1 MFSPTIIRVIIILS
15 FLFFGYNITFI
26 ILTKKRGKINEIK
39 NNRISKNT
47 PKDPNRIG
55 KFGIIVLNIFI
66 VIACL
71 NIFFYEEFIIYI
83 PRIKFYFL
91 DETFQIIGI
100 TLILGGNM
108 TLNIAYRELGIY
120 WEYPIDGKTQKRKL
134 VKTGIY
140 SKIRHPIYL
149 SFYLICFGFLFVL
162 QDWLLLGLLII
173 GGIGLYIQALN
184 EEKELLEI
192 FPQEYAIYMRSTG
205 RFFHSP
211 KIIIPHK

>member
-26 ILTKKRGKINEIK
+26 ILTKKRSKINEDK
-39 NNRISKNT
+39 NREINKN
-47 PKDPNRIG
+47 DPQGFNRIG

-83 PRIKFYFL
+83 PRINFIFL
-91 DETFQIIGI
+91 GETFQVIGI
-100 TLILGGNM
+100 TLIAGGNI
-108 TLNIAYRELGIY
+108 TLNIAYRELGVY

-134 VKTGIY
+134 VKTGVY

-149 SFYLICFGFLFVL
+149 SFYLICFGFLFVI

-173 GGIGLYIQALN
+173 GGIGLYIQARN

-192 FPQEYAIYMRSTG
+192 FPQEYTNYMKSTG
-205 RFFHSP
+205 RFFILSRNHNSS
-211 KIIIPHK
+211 